1 MNKKIRIVISF
12 VYIGFIIFYIFLV
25 RKGIYFTLDLPYDW
39 IWIIITFSIIPILI
53 TINSEKLKYKILSVL
68 ICAIFFVFAR
78 TSKTFKFFCISET
91 IGTEAFS
98 SDDNSKMVIVKK
110 SKTLDQYHIDI
121 YRKEKLYYKLIKN
134 QHLHI
139 SEKTNL
145 DLSSPV
151 GDVKWI
157 NNDSFKIQF
166 WEYDETKESYQIK
179 DHIIKY

>member
-1 MNKKIRIVISF
+1 MSKKVRIIINF
-12 VYIGFIIFYIFLV
+12 IYIGFIMCYLFLV
-25 RKGIYFTLDLPYDW
+25 RKGIYLTLKLPYDW
-39 IWIIITFSIIPILI
+39 IWIIILISIIPMLI
-53 TINSEKLKYKILSVL
+53 IINSEKIKYKILSVL
-68 ICAIFFVFAR
+68 ICILFIVCASNSTVF
-78 TSKTFKFFCISET
+78 KYFCISEV

-98 SDDNSKMVIVKK
+98 SDDNCKTVIVKK

-166 WEYDETKESYQIK
+166 WEYDEIEKSYQIK
-179 DHIIKY
+179 EHIIKY